1 MTKTIR
7 LSSQHISESTMKWL
21 YSRDMRHYVLPVHV
35 WDDIIGVDVSR
46 ADECE
51 DIPADLL
58 NVSLV
63 VRCGGFNKIEFTP
76 DEPTN
81 PLLPVFVCGE

>member
-7 LSSQHISESTMKWL
+7 LSSQHISESTMEWL
-21 YSRDMRHYVLPVHV
+21 SASPGYIYAVPVSMA
-35 WDDIIGVDVSR
+35 DGKLLVDVSR

-63 VRCGGFNKIEFTP
+63 VRCSGFNSIYFTP

-81 PLLPVFVCGE
+81 PLLPVFVHGE